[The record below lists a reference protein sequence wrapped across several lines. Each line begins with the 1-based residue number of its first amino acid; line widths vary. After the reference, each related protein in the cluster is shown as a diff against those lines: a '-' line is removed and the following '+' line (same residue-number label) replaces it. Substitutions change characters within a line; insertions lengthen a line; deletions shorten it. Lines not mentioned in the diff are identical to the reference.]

1 MQRAN
6 NTAAKLLVA
15 IAAAVVANAESYS
28 KSFSAQRPTAAAE
41 TTVWYVRMVVSQS
54 CSKPSEHMVSHK
66 VVSFG
71 TAQETVTEFNVIKQQ
86 GNACQCR
93 RLCSLCTVQSS
104 TIQLAMSCQ
113 WTGEMHKPAS

>member
-41 TTVWYVRMVVSQS
+41 TTVWYVRTVVSQS

-71 TAQETVTEFNVIKQQ
+71 HQCQQTVQISSSFTAQETVTEFNVIKQQ
-86 GNACQCR
+86 GNACPP
-93 RLCSLCTVQSS
+93 V
-104 TIQLAMSCQ
+104 
-113 WTGEMHKPAS
+113 